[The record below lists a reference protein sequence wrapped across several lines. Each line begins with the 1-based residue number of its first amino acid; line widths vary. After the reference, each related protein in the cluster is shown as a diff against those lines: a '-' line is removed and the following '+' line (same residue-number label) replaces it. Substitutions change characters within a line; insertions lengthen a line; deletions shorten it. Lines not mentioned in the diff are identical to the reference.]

1 MSERRQEFEHDLEAI
16 EAKVIE
22 LFALVAEDL
31 PRATQA
37 LLTGNNEVLQVL
49 LDREQVIDALY
60 PEIEELVN
68 REILLQAP
76 VASDLRFLLSVL
88 RIVPELERSHD
99 LMVQIASRSNHILG
113 EDLSPRTRGI
123 VERMGNLA
131 SEMWRHAVD
140 SWYQRDRSAAP
151 ALEARDDEMDEL
163 HASLIAELAS
173 GRMALPVTMEMTLV
187 ARFYQRLA
195 DHAFNYDVHG
205 RRGFELLAQVATA
218 SDCFEFQ
225 YSALDEAVDPAHLQT
240 HARLIAP
247 GALVPLEEA
256 REEALLQQPAVIRV
270 EMRPMLQP
278 VQFKPFLP

>member
-1 MSERRQEFEHDLEAI
+1 MGEQRQEFERELEAI
-16 EAKVIE
+16 EGKVIE
-22 LFALVAEDL
+22 LFAMVAEDL
-31 PRATQA
+31 PGATDA
-37 LLTGNNEVLQVL
+37 LLSGKSEVIKTLTE
-49 LDREQVIDALY
+49 REQAIDALY
-60 PEIEELVN
+60 PEIEGMAN

-113 EDLSPRTRGI
+113 EDLSPRARGI

-173 GRMALPVTMEMTLV
+173 GQMALPVTMEMTLV
-187 ARFYQRLA
+187 ARFYERLG
-195 DHAFNYDVHG
+195 DHAVNI
-205 RRGFELLAQVATA
+205 
-218 SDCFEFQ
+218 
-225 YSALDEAVDPAHLQT
+225 
-240 HARLIAP
+240 AR
-247 GALVPLEEA
+247 
-256 REEALLQQPAVIRV
+256 PAVY
-270 EMRPMLQP
+270 LAGSA
-278 VQFKPFLP
+278 KDL